1 MHNSNEMG
9 TIAAPKIEATNRSQ
23 FDGLSG
29 YGLLQFAKHFA
40 ANYSAYAEAYTS
52 EPVDSATLSF
62 NEWSVHIYKTYP
74 RRISYFRSKMLLESN
89 PKVAAEK
96 LLCDFVEWEIE
107 DSAADPRA
115 GCDPILISAVIKDD
129 CGRRDLTEEEL
140 AAIEEHCADALNEM
154 LVEGNSTCTGWA
166 NPV

>member
-1 MHNSNEMG
+1 MSGNTKMG
-9 TIAAPKIEATNRSQ
+9 ILSAPKIEESNRSQ

-29 YGLLQFAKHFA
+29 NGLLQFAKHFA

-52 EPVDSATLSF
+52 EPVDSVTLSF

-96 LLCDFVEWEIE
+96 LLCNFVEWEIE

-115 GCDPILISAVIKDD
+115 GCDPILTSAVIKDD

-140 AAIEEHCADALNEM
+140 AAIEEHCSDALTEM
-154 LVEGNSTCTGWA
+154 LVERYA
-166 NPV
+166 